1 MLLRELSNYAP
12 SNADEASALVQVGS
26 QQLPG
31 YGGVAAPKPGYQDS
45 PYENYPGPIGNGN
58 GGNGNGAGTG
68 PFDPRAAQNLFQVPN
83 NFWGFV
89 MLMMGLKS

>member
-1 MLLRELSNYAP
+1 MNESANLDQSN
-12 SNADEASALVQVGS
+12 SSEASALVQVGS

-45 PYENYPGPIGNGN
+45 PYENFPGPIGNGN
-58 GGNGNGAGTG
+58 GNRAGPG
-68 PFDPRAAQNLFQVPN
+68 PFDPRGAFQVPN
-83 NFWGFV
+83 NFWGVV

>member
-1 MLLRELSNYAP
+1 MSNYVQ

-31 YGGVAAPKPGYQDS
+31 YGGVTSPKPGYQDS
-45 PYENYPGPIGNGN
+45 PYENFPGPVH
-58 GGNGNGAGTG
+58 NGNGAG
-68 PFDPRAAQNLFQVPN
+68 PAPSVPGSPQASVGIPD

-89 MLMMGLKS
+89 MIVMGLK

>member
-1 MLLRELSNYAP
+1 MNESANLDQSN
-12 SNADEASALVQVGS
+12 SSEASALVQVGS

-45 PYENYPGPIGNGN
+45 PYENFPGPIGNGN
-58 GGNGNGAGTG
+58 GNGAGPG
-68 PFDPRAAQNLFQVPN
+68 PFDPRGAFQVPN

>member
-1 MLLRELSNYAP
+1 M
-12 SNADEASALVQVGS
+12 VQVGS

-58 GGNGNGAGTG
+58 GNGNGAAPGSSVAPG
-68 PFDPRAAQNLFQVPN
+68 AIGGFEVPN

-89 MLMMGLKS
+89 MLMMGLK

>member
-1 MLLRELSNYAP
+1 MG
-12 SNADEASALVQVGS
+12 QGGS

-31 YGGVAAPKPGYQDS
+31 YGGVTSPKPGYQDS
-45 PYENYPGPIGNGN
+45 PYQNFPGYTGTGTGN
-58 GGNGNGAGTG
+58 GGNGNGAGPG
-68 PFDPRAAQNLFQVPN
+68 PFDPRGAFQVPN

>member
-45 PYENYPGPIGNGN
+45 PYENFPGPIGNGN
-58 GGNGNGAGTG
+58 GNGAVPG
-68 PFDPRAAQNLFQVPN
+68 PFDPRGAFQVPN